1 MSALLAQRNSHS
13 YCLIM
18 LNTGSAG
25 RALRAWPLAALVTAG
40 LVLTA
45 CGSSTSTS
53 SSGAKAKGTAD
64 VAYAASLGFLN
75 EKVFGPAF
83 HSAKGFGYSG
93 QAGESGALEA
103 EIAAKA
109 ITPNVFQAVGADN
122 ITPLFPKFSKWL
134 VQYAGTQMTVAYNP
148 ASKYGSDFAAIA
160 SGSKPICDLFPIME
174 KKGFLLGR
182 TDPNTDPQGR
192 SFIYMI
198 ELATTYC
205 HLPAS
210 TVTKILGS
218 PLASSSSS
226 QVFAETSLLAHLQ
239 AGQLDASS
247 AYLSQAIQLHLHYI
261 KLPPAINL
269 GDPAM
274 KAQYHN
280 ASITITGNVTKHGSP
295 LAYVVTIIG
304 KPTSASTAFVAFV
317 LSPAGRA
324 LYQREGYDLLT
335 PTVTGDAGAVPAAV
349 KAAMGG

>member
-1 MSALLAQRNSHS
+1 
-13 YCLIM
+13 M
-18 LNTGSAG
+18 LNTGSVA
-25 RALRAWPLAALVTAG
+25 RALRAWPLVAVATAG

-45 CGSSTSTS
+45 CSSSSSSTPSPAS
-53 SSGAKAKGTAD
+53 SPKGTAS
-64 VAYAASLGFLN
+64 VAYAASLEFLN

-83 HSAKGFGYSG
+83 QSAKGFSYSG
-93 QAGESGALEA
+93 RAGESGALES
-103 EIAAKA
+103 EIAAKQ
-109 ITPNVFQAVGADN
+109 ITPNVFQAVGGDN
-122 ITPLFPKFSKWL
+122 VTPLFPKFTKWY
-134 VQYAGTQMTVAYNP
+134 VQYAGTQITVAYNP
-148 ASKYGSDFAAIA
+148 SSKYGADFAAIA
-160 SGSKPICDLFPIME
+160 SGKKPICDLFPIME

-205 HLPAS
+205 HMPSS

-218 PLASSSSS
+218 PLASPSSP

-247 AYLSQAIQLHLHYI
+247 AYLAEAKQLHLHYI
-261 KLPPAINL
+261 LLPPAISL

-274 KAQYHN
+274 ATQYHN

-295 LAYVVTIIG
+295 LAYVMTIVG
-304 KPTSASTAFVAFV
+304 TPTSAGTAFIAYA

-324 LYQREGYDLLT
+324 LYGKEGYNLLT
-335 PTVTGDAGAVPAAV
+335 PTITGDASAVPAAV
-349 KAAMGG
+349 KAEISGG

>member
-1 MSALLAQRNSHS
+1 
-13 YCLIM
+13 M
-18 LNTGSAG
+18 LNTGSAA
-25 RALRAWPLAALVTAG
+25 RALRAWPLVAVATAG

-45 CGSSTSTS
+45 CSSSSSSTPSPAS
-53 SSGAKAKGTAD
+53 SPKGTAS
-64 VAYAASLGFLN
+64 VAYAASLEFLN

-83 HSAKGFGYSG
+83 QSAKGFSYSG
-93 QAGESGALEA
+93 RAGESGALES
-103 EIAAKA
+103 EIAAKQ
-109 ITPNVFQAVGADN
+109 ITPNVFQAVGGDN
-122 ITPLFPKFSKWL
+122 VTPLFPKFTKWY
-134 VQYAGTQMTVAYNP
+134 VQYAGTQITVAYNP
-148 ASKYGSDFAAIA
+148 SSKYGTDFAAIA
-160 SGSKPICDLFPIME
+160 SGKKPICDLFPIME

-205 HLPAS
+205 HMPSS

-218 PLASSSSS
+218 PLASPSSP

-247 AYLSQAIQLHLHYI
+247 AYLAEAKQLHLHYI
-261 KLPPAINL
+261 LLPPAISL

-274 KAQYHN
+274 ATQYHN

-295 LAYVVTIIG
+295 LAYVMTIVG
-304 KPTSASTAFVAFV
+304 TPTSAGTAFIAYA

-324 LYQREGYDLLT
+324 LYSKEGYNLLT
-335 PTVTGDAGAVPAAV
+335 PTITGDASAVPAAV
-349 KAAMGG
+349 KAEISGG